1 MWNSATQEYIFKGE
15 LLNTHKT
22 YCSKIKNMMMWQIKM
37 TFVRKSFQRCRMEDL
52 DIFSYGFAL
61 FMGIT
66 MGLYHIRWIREERL
80 LFILV
85 FIVNCVLDSF
95 RN

>member
-1 MWNSATQEYIFKGE
+1 MG
-15 LLNTHKT
+15 
-22 YCSKIKNMMMWQIKM
+22 
-37 TFVRKSFQRCRMEDL
+37 DL
-52 DIFSYGFAL
+52 DAFSSGFAL

-66 MGLYHIRWIREERL
+66 MGLYHTRWIREERL

>member
-1 MWNSATQEYIFKGE
+1 MG
-15 LLNTHKT
+15 
-22 YCSKIKNMMMWQIKM
+22 
-37 TFVRKSFQRCRMEDL
+37 DL
-52 DIFSYGFAL
+52 DIFSYGFVL